1 MKKLTALTLA
11 ITWMFAIAAPP
22 VATAAD
28 VPVPLDAKE
37 CVASEAAMDTCEGSI
52 TVPMPDGSGDTMTCD
67 LRGNPIPVF
76 IHQDDGSIDIV
87 ILCNY
92 GPNCGVHV
100 AQE

>member
-1 MKKLTALTLA
+1 MRKIALALTL
-11 ITWMFAIAAPP
+11 TWMVAIAASPVVSATTTVPEVPP
-22 VATAAD
+22 A
-28 VPVPLDAKE
+28 E
-37 CVASEAAMDTCEGSI
+37 CLSGSAMDTCEGSI
-52 TVPMPDGSGDTMTCD
+52 TVPMPDGSGDTMTCA

-76 IHQDDGSIDIV
+76 IHQENGDIDIV